1 MFWQFAKP
9 NIKFELKPFK
19 KQALLAA
26 ARLGTHFMRT
36 KVLKITISKNAIK
49 TTVYWTISFDT
60 LGSKLEFLTYLK
72 SSLYHLLGAIQRL
85 LAPNT
90 PVQRQLPSLLRLK
103 RSPVRRCEF
112 RQTRQYIYHHTS
124 SYAKKNTARNSTLR
138 GQGPDLIAKTIDF
151 APKSRFFAAAFTCFC
166 LLRL

>member
-1 MFWQFAKP
+1 MLLRREQNTSTIFWQFAKP
-9 NIKFELKPFK
+9 NIKFELNTFK

-36 KVLKITISKNAIK
+36 KVLKITISKNTIK

-112 RQTRQYIYHHTS
+112 RQTRQYVSKCT
-124 SYAKKNTARNSTLR
+124 T
-138 GQGPDLIAKTIDF
+138 
-151 APKSRFFAAAFTCFC
+151 KSIRHNF
-166 LLRL
+166 